1 MRLTF
6 AGIQLKRF
14 YILVLLPFIL
24 TVSILLMGVLLEEAW
39 SLSRIRVVMMV
50 LIQVPIITSGI
61 CSAFVL
67 NGDPLVELSEST
79 PTGWQKIQVTRLL
92 IITGAF
98 LTATGLLFIG
108 LHMMQLWPRDL
119 GWVSII
125 TPVGSIFIVNCL
137 VFLIAVLTMSMPT
150 SSLASI
156 AIWLFLCF
164 IWDPYVTD
172 PVRQRLVPLIIAAAC
187 SIFGWKMCSD
197 TERNVLKVADL

>member
-14 YILVLLPFIL
+14 YRLAVLPFVL
-24 TVSILLMGVLLEEAW
+24 TMGVLLTGIVLEGTW
-39 SLSRIRVVMMV
+39 SLSRIRVVMMA
-50 LIQVPIITSGI
+50 LTQVPIITSGI
-61 CSAFVL
+61 CTAFVL

-79 PTGWQKIQVTRLL
+79 PSGWRKVQMTRLL
-92 IITGAF
+92 IVTGAF

-108 LHMMQLWPRDL
+108 LHMMRLWPRDL

-125 TPVGSIFIVNCL
+125 TPFGSICIVNCL

-156 AIWLFLCF
+156 GVWLFLCF
-164 IWDPYVTD
+164 IWDPYITD
-172 PVRQRLVPLIIAAAC
+172 PVRQRFVPLIIAAAC
-187 SIFGWKMCSD
+187 AIFGWKMCSD
-197 TERNVLKVADL
+197 AERNVIKATDL